1 MPTLPSSLFAL
12 RELTAS
18 VLPCFGKSL
27 GFKNEAEVRMRN
39 ARGRAPC
46 IRGRAHGGRLTHSR
60 RTLRCNPSDLLL
72 PGCVVRYGGMETARF
87 MTYIARLKVVNIHFP
102 GRVKR
107 LGFFTRFCVFVEECA
122 KGQVGANKK

>member
-39 ARGRAPC
+39 ARGRAP
-46 IRGRAHGGRLTHSR
+46 RVRRLANGGRLTHSR
-60 RTLRCNPSDLLL
+60 RAMRCNQSDLLR
-72 PGCVVRYGGMETARF
+72 PGCVVRYGGVGTADF
-87 MTYIARLKVVNIHFP
+87 TTYFARMKVVNIHFP
-102 GRVKR
+102 GREKR
-107 LGFFTRFCVFVEECA
+107 SGFFTRFCVFVAGCA
-122 KGQVGANKK
+122 KG